1 MSQSKSNRSP
11 DRPSAPQLQDRT
23 SSIYYFLSDWLY
35 DSYRNPNRSRNF
47 EAEQARRW
55 VLEVRSQ
62 NVNTANNHNQT
73 TSNKKKDMKS
83 VGRVASN
90 LWLALSSS
98 RNNLASPVTSSSSA
112 LTSALTSNHNPKS
125 MLTTM
130 SMSASNVN
138 EAATVSPP
146 LTSYDAI
153 SRLSQYHPIVVEGM
167 GYYDPRDP
175 QTVAS
180 SIVASLQEHLH
191 QQYTPTNDTT
201 HKPLLVII
209 QGDPLAPRGISAIT
223 PLVAN
228 ALSDQQRGL
237 VCLDNHIADYHSK
250 NADRNNVILEVKYS

>member
-1 MSQSKSNRSP
+1 
-11 DRPSAPQLQDRT
+11 
-23 SSIYYFLSDWLY
+23 
-35 DSYRNPNRSRNF
+35 
-47 EAEQARRW
+47 
-55 VLEVRSQ
+55 
-62 NVNTANNHNQT
+62 
-73 TSNKKKDMKS
+73 
-83 VGRVASN
+83 
-90 LWLALSSS
+90 
-98 RNNLASPVTSSSSA
+98 
-112 LTSALTSNHNPKS
+112 
-125 MLTTM
+125 M

-180 SIVASLQEHLH
+180 SIIASLQEHLH

-201 HKPLLVII
+201 HKPLLVIT

-250 NADRNNVILEVKYS
+250 NADRNNVILEVKYSQLVQVLQEAHGKTLLDRLERAVDAHISQQNKERAVANKPPVKDYFKTFAMLQEVTKASLQQICGNVTIAHTSEDINPWSVTSFYKVGLDLGLYPQTDIVGYNTSTHFRVPEESLAFETIDPR